1 MPHEEVVVEKK
12 VEKKD
17 ENGEVIEQEEVV
29 EEVKKN
35 TIDYTL
41 VDNDNGSYTVRYKV
55 DVEVEG
61 LKIQVKYRN

>member
-1 MPHEEVVVEKK
+1 
-12 VEKKD
+12 
-17 ENGEVIEQEEVV
+17 V

-55 DVEVEG
+55 DVEVER
-61 LKIQVKYRN
+61 LKILIKYRN

>member
-1 MPHEEVVVEKK
+1 MRKLSWRRKSRKKMKMEK
-12 VEKKD
+12 
-17 ENGEVIEQEEVV
+17 
-29 EEVKKN
+29 EVKKN

>member
-1 MPHEEVVVEKK
+1 MEKK